1 MKKVI
6 AGSLFIMLVAVHG
19 AFAMTPEE
27 QKKAQYQEMKKIK
40 DAQREARANKKANAV
55 STPKAETFW
64 DREAKRSGLSE
75 TGSGMGQWV
84 HNLNPVPFFKD
95 QQEKYN
101 ARKSAIAK

>member
-1 MKKVI
+1 MKKI
-6 AGSLFIMLVAVHG
+6 MASSLLVLLMALHG

-27 QKKAQYQEMKKIK
+27 AKKAHFQEMKKIK
-40 DAQREARANKKANAV
+40 DAQREARGVEKKNTA
-55 STPKAETFW
+55 PKQPGFW

-75 TGSGMGQWV
+75 TGAGMGQWA

-101 ARKSAIAK
+101 ARKTAAVK